1 MLRPAQQD
9 RSIFT
14 VFHSS
19 HLPTPSLALRLNT
32 KISLGFAI
40 ALSVLMATSIT
51 AYVTIH
57 QLSRY
62 TKLVEH
68 SYRVLEQTDD
78 LRIAIRDA
86 QSGMRNYLLLG
97 DTSYLRTYYR
107 NAGVMQRK
115 ATSLYNLVA
124 DDTTQRG
131 RVDTLR
137 QLIGGQLDELAIYQ
151 TYPPSPAVAQT
162 LLLNE
167 REPLRI
173 FKGTVTR
180 LRQYEE
186 KLLQRRNQ
194 QQSLFQKLAPSA
206 IIVSAVLAVIIVLWL
221 FNKIVAELHAND
233 RLRLELT
240 QVNQDT
246 AQRIR
251 GIEYLAQQV
260 VQGDY
265 KVKITDSGT
274 DRLGSLATLLNQM
287 TQALDDAFGTLE
299 KRNQE
304 LDQFAYVASHDL
316 KAPLRGLTSI
326 VGWIEDEQAAEL
338 SPALRTYLD
347 QMKGRLGRLEDLI
360 NGLLAYARASRT
372 ERTTETVNVEHL
384 AREVAD
390 LVVPP
395 DFRLELA
402 PDLPT
407 FDTDRLSL
415 QQVFTNLFSNAVK
428 YHGPGGTGRLR
439 LSCRDAGRYYEFR
452 VQDNGPGI
460 APEHHQKI
468 FLLFQTLRDRHT
480 AESTGIGL
488 SIVKRIIDD
497 RKGSIRVESALGQG
511 ATFIFTWPKV

>member
-1 MLRPAQQD
+1 L
-9 RSIFT
+9 S
-14 VFHSS
+14 
-19 HLPTPSLALRLNT
+19 LRLNT
-32 KISLGFAI
+32 KILLGFAI

-51 AYVTIH
+51 AYVTI
-57 QLSRY
+57 QELSRY
-62 TKLVEH
+62 TRLVEH

-78 LRIAIRDA
+78 LRIGIRDA
-86 QSGMRNYLLLG
+86 QSGMRNYLMLS
-97 DTSYLRTYYR
+97 DTSYLSVYQR
-107 NAGVMQRK
+107 NAGLMKRK
-115 ATSLYNLVA
+115 ADALHNLV
-124 DDTTQRG
+124 DDDPTQNARA
-131 RVDTLR
+131 DTLR
-137 QLIGGQLDELAIYQ
+137 QLIQGQITELELYK

-167 REPLRI
+167 REPLRL
-173 FKGTVTR
+173 FRGTVTR
-180 LRQYEE
+180 LRLYEE
-186 KLLQRRNQ
+186 QLLQGRNK

-206 IIVSAVLAVIIVLWL
+206 IILSAVLAVIIVLWL
-221 FNKIVAELHAND
+221 FSKIVAELKAND

-240 QVNQDT
+240 QVNEDT

-251 GIEYLAQQV
+251 SIEYLAQQV

-265 KVKITDSGT
+265 TVKIADSGQ

-287 TQALDDAFGTLE
+287 TQALDEAFSTLE
-299 KRNQE
+299 KRNKE

-316 KAPLRGLTSI
+316 KAPLRGLTTI
-326 VGWIEDEQAAEL
+326 VKWIEDEQADEL

-347 QMKGRLGRLEDLI
+347 QMKGRLARLEALI

-372 ERTTETVNVEHL
+372 EHPTEEVNVAQL
-384 AREVAD
+384 AHEVAD

-395 DFRLELA
+395 DFGVELA

-407 FDTDRLSL
+407 FQTDRLSL

-428 YHGPGGTGRLR
+428 YHCPDGPGWVRV
-439 LSCRDAGRYYEFR
+439 SCYDAGRYYEFR

-511 ATFIFTWPKV
+511 ATFIFTWPKGDGQMLGG

>member
-1 MLRPAQQD
+1 M
-9 RSIFT
+9 
-14 VFHSS
+14 
-19 HLPTPSLALRLNT
+19 ALRLNT
-32 KISLGFAI
+32 KILLGFAI

-51 AYVTIH
+51 AYVTIRE
-57 QLSRY
+57 LSRY

-78 LRIAIRDA
+78 LRIGIRDA
-86 QSGMRNYLLLG
+86 QSGMRNYLLLS
-97 DTSYLRTYYR
+97 DTTYLSTYQR
-107 NAGVMQRK
+107 NAFLIQRK
-115 ATSLYNLVA
+115 ATALHGLVA
-124 DDTTQRG
+124 DDHSQHLRA
-131 RVDTLR
+131 DTLR
-137 QLIGGQLDELAIYQ
+137 QLIQRQVEELELYK

-167 REPLRI
+167 RQPLRV
-173 FKGTVTR
+173 FKSTVTR

-186 KLLQRRNQ
+186 RLLARRNQ

-206 IIVSAVLAVIIVLWL
+206 IILSAVLAVIIVLWL
-221 FNKIVAELHAND
+221 FNKIVVELHAND

-246 AQRIR
+246 ARRIR
-251 GIEYLAQQV
+251 GIEHLARQV

-265 KVKITDSGT
+265 KVKITDSGQ

-326 VGWIEDEQAAEL
+326 VRWIEDEQAAEL

-347 QMKGRLGRLEDLI
+347 QMKGRLARLEDLI

-372 ERTTETVNVEHL
+372 EHPVEEVSVAQL
-384 AREVAD
+384 ARDVAE

-395 DFRLELA
+395 EFALELA
-402 PDLPT
+402 PGLPT
-407 FDTDRLSL
+407 FLTDRLSL

-428 YHGPGGTGRLR
+428 YYHGPAGQGHLR
-439 LSCRDAGRYYEFR
+439 VSCRDAGRHYEFR

-497 RKGSIRVESALGQG
+497 RKGSIHVESALGQG
-511 ATFIFTWPKV
+511 ATFIFTWPKG